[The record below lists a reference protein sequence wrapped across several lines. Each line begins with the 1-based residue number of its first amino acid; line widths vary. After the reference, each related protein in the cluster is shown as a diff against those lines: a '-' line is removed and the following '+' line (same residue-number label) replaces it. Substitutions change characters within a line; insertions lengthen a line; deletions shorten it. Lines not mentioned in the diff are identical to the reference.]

1 MGKFGTLTSCKIL
14 NPWIDC
20 HKICHSWLRPRGE
33 RFSEARAEIKPK
45 IIESSIIF
53 DQTLWPILTH
63 DGSKCAES
71 RKYVPFGVT
80 IFNFNIWPL
89 FTPKNVKFCL
99 QNSNFKPIWWN
110 MKVQVYQKLLNQWT
124 WKSDTMLRT
133 WNSVLRCNMMTSQQI
148 QYGGR
153 PPYWKSSFGYIS
165 AIYCPN

>member
-89 FTPKNVKFCL
+89 FTPQNVKFYPKIAISSR
-99 QNSNFKPIWWN
+99 NDE
-110 MKVQVYQKLLNQWT
+110 M
-124 WKSDTMLRT
+124 WKS
-133 WNSVLRCNMMTSQQI
+133 
-148 QYGGR
+148 
-153 PPYWKSSFGYIS
+153 KYIRN
-165 AIYCPN
+165 YYTNGLENFTQC